1 MEHKPWSFEQ
11 QELAIKLFSYM
22 GRVKLLL
29 GRIAP
34 EDTVFGYDD
43 IFEGALIKAVNHFNQ
58 FRSEA
63 EISSWFIRISINELL
78 DKIRK
83 KKIRAHISMRICD
96 HYVEDDEGGHEDF
109 LYFHPDTAPNPEEVM
124 ITKNLLAEMK
134 NILSEDEWWLI
145 EQRYLFGKQNRKI
158 ARETGVNEETLKVK
172 LFRARFKLELFGI
185 LPPKRITGPKKTYK
199 KRKPKTMG
207 AVAGG

>member
-43 IFEGALIKAVNHFNQ
+43 IFEEALIKAVNRFDQ

-63 EISSWFIRISINELL
+63 EISSWFIRIAINELI

-83 KKIRAHISMRICD
+83 RKVRNHTSMRICD

-109 LYFHPDTAPNPEEVM
+109 LYFHSDPVPNPEEVM
-124 ITKNLLAEMK
+124 IIKNILAEMK